1 MKAIAALIAAL
12 KSILENEVN
21 SQDIQKLHEALEM
34 LKRGASADMKVFPVT
49 SYDTLKAHIDGL
61 AERAVSP
68 AESVTARQAPDLS
81 HLQRYV
87 ATPHDDRGM
96 REEKLGAWVLL
107 RDVQALLSSTA
118 QPLQPADPQPTYAE
132 WRKVV
137 SLVHD
142 AIKVVRTGPAI
153 TILMQ
158 CVDSLDAWSDQVAQ
172 PLQQEG
178 GKELSPARTP
188 CDCNKPGGCITQ
200 LKLTENQYCK
210 ASIWAPGVGPALSQP
225 SDNLQ
230 QASPTKT
237 GCEKCGNG
245 IGHDLGC
252 DNHSANH
259 PEPALSQYKEYRL
272 FMDAHRKLAIKQA
285 GADAISEEMV
295 RWHGDRHWGGKPGEM
310 WRACAA
316 LYRAAPPQQGM
327 TAIAEMKR
335 SVAGG
340 ALYLQTLIPPHMI
353 PEGTKLYRVD
363 GDTGE
368 LPG

>member
-178 GKELSPARTP
+178 GKDERAAFEEWHAERWGRPFRLGQTDQYKMDSSQGKWLAWKARAER
-188 CDCNKPGGCITQ
+188 GGCTCPSGDGSLRWPCPKHEQLPVAITD
-200 LKLTENQYCK
+200 K
-210 ASIWAPGVGPALSQP
+210 AGP
-225 SDNLQ
+225 
-230 QASPTKT
+230 
-237 GCEKCGNG
+237 NG
-245 IGHDLGC
+245 IKWYVSPDLPDGV
-252 DNHSANH
+252 N
-259 PEPALSQYKEYRL
+259 
-272 FMDAHRKLAIKQA
+272 
-285 GADAISEEMV
+285 
-295 RWHGDRHWGGKPGEM
+295 
-310 WRACAA
+310 
-316 LYRAAPPQQGM
+316 LY
-327 TAIAEMKR
+327 AEVK
-335 SVAGG
+335 
-340 ALYLQTLIPPHMI
+340 
-353 PEGTKLYRVD
+353 
-363 GDTGE
+363 
-368 LPG
+368 